1 MLDWSD
7 IYLRQATRL
16 IKELL
21 SSKYPDKKFT
31 FQYRQPSSYYN
42 SSDKLIITISKD
54 VNVDEVVSI
63 INENTRG
70 INVFKSKSISVI
82 NNLTNEPYIHIPD
95 SEEWFDADV
104 LEFIEIKQ
112 E

>member
-1 MLDWSD
+1 M
-7 IYLRQATRL
+7 RQETRL

-21 SSKYPDKKFT
+21 KAKYPDKKFK

-54 VNVDEVVSI
+54 VDVNEVISI

-70 INVFKSKSISVI
+70 IKVFKSESISAI
-82 NNLTNEPYIHIPD
+82 NNLTNEPYIRIPN

-112 E
+112 K

>member
-1 MLDWSD
+1 M
-7 IYLRQATRL
+7 RQETRL

-21 SSKYPDKKFT
+21 KSKYPDKKFK

-54 VNVDEVVSI
+54 VDVNEVLSI

-70 INVFKSKSISVI
+70 IKVFKSKSISAI
-82 NNLTNEPYIHIPD
+82 NNLTNEPHIHIPD